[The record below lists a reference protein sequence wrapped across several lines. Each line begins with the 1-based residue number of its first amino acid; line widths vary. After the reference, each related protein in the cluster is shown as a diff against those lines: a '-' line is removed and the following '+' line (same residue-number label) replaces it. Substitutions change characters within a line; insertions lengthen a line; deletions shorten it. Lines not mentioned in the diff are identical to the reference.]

1 MHQQVA
7 YYGGVVWCKLSW
19 HTCNEIMIEHV
30 VNDAMAKF
38 IALLTKI
45 YVHSRLM
52 TITGLIKSNLH
63 M

>member
-45 YVHSRLM
+45 SCTQQIIDYYRFD
-52 TITGLIKSNLH
+52 IK
-63 M
+63 